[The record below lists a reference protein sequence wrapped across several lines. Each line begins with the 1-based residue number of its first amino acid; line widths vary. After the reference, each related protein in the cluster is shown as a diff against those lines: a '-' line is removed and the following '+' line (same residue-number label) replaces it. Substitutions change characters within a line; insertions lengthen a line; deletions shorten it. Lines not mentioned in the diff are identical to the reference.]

1 MAVISIWPNDL
12 NNEDE
17 ETFNEE
23 KDGGEDLAEEELY

>member
-1 MAVISIWPNDL
+1 MAVISIWLDNL

-23 KDGGEDLAEEELY
+23 EDSGEDLAEEDAM